1 MDDLLELGDLIKK
14 TRQAQKLTQGELVRR
29 AGLSRARL
37 DALEN
42 GRISDI
48 GFKKLKR
55 VLNALGLD
63 LRRTELNLSRPTLE
77 DLIAED
83 EHAARLGGR

>member
-14 TRQAQKLTQGELVRR
+14 TRQAQKLTQSELVRR
-29 AGLSRARL
+29 AGLSPARL

-83 EHAARLGGR
+83 ERASGLGGR